1 MECYNVPFL
10 TPSQAVPAIETG
22 VTATKSMR
30 WPDAMPKTRPSVVS
44 IGAAT
49 LLHIMVCS
57 ALLPIVRLPVAP
69 KLPDEQTVA
78 LLFTQPQPV
87 LPAMPAMPD
96 PRVAAETPAPPEMP
110 VAPPSSPEPPPLPP
124 AAETK
129 SSDPTPPITRPAFAH
144 KTTPGAKPVSQPHIV
159 EIPTASQPHPSDL
172 PVSQPASR
180 PAGAEAPI
188 ASDWQRSLAAWLAAH
203 KTYPDEARRRG
214 TEGSVVLRFTADRSG
229 RVLDV
234 VLVRSAGSSML
245 DAAAEAMVRH
255 AVLPPFTAGMS
266 QDTVTVTVQIRYA
279 LTN

>member
-1 MECYNVPFL
+1 MKCYNIPFL
-10 TPSQAVPAIETG
+10 KPTQAVPAIETG
-22 VTATKSMR
+22 VTAAKSIR
-30 WPDAMPKTRPSVVS
+30 WPDAMPRNRLSAAS
-44 IGAAT
+44 AGAAM
-49 LLHIMVCS
+49 LLHIVVCA

-87 LPAMPAMPD
+87 PPAMPD
-96 PRVAAETPAPPEMP
+96 PPVPAETPAPPEMP

-129 SSDPTPPITRPAFAH
+129 SSDPPPPITRPAFAH
-144 KTTPGAKPVSQPHIV
+144 KTTPRAKPVLQPHIV

-172 PVSQPASR
+172 PASQPASR

-234 VLVRSAGSSML
+234 VLVRSAGSAML

-255 AVLPPFTAGMS
+255 AALPPFTAGMS